1 MPEGDTIHRTALALD
16 RALAGAELI
25 RFAAPR
31 LRYRP
36 FPPGT
41 IVDGAEALGKHCLI
55 RFDDGRTLRT
65 HMGMTGSWHL
75 YRTGERWRRT
85 PAGLR
90 AVVAVPDWEAVC
102 LAAPSVELAVE
113 PALTHLGP
121 DLCRDD
127 ADIDEAVRRIGA
139 LADAGRSVGEA
150 LLDQH
155 VASGIGNIWRNEAC
169 FACGID
175 PATPVALL
183 DDDERRRLLLAA
195 ASRLRR
201 SVAGD
206 RPAMAV
212 YGRAGKPCRRC
223 GGTVEWS
230 RQGMPPRGTYW
241 CPACQPARP
250 GMRAR

>member
-1 MPEGDTIHRTALALD
+1 M
-16 RALAGAELI
+16 
-25 RFAAPR
+25 RFDAPR

-41 IVDGAEALGKHCLI
+41 IVEGAEAVGKHCLV

-65 HMGMTGSWHL
+65 HLGMTGSWHL

-102 LAAPSVELAVE
+102 FAAPTVELTVE
-113 PALTHLGP
+113 PGLEHLGP

-127 ADIDEAVRRIGA
+127 ADVDEAVRRMA
-139 LADAGRSVGEA
+139 TLADAGRSVGEV
-150 LLDQH
+150 LLDQR

-175 PATPVALL
+175 PSTPVALL
-183 DDDERRRLLLAA
+183 DDDVRRRLLLAA

-201 SVAGD
+201 SVAGN
-206 RPAMAV
+206 RPAPAV
-212 YGRAGKPCRRC
+212 YGRAGKPCPRC
-223 GGTVEWS
+223 GGTIAWE
-230 RQGMPPRGTYW
+230 RQGTPPRGTYW

-250 GMRAR
+250 GRRPR